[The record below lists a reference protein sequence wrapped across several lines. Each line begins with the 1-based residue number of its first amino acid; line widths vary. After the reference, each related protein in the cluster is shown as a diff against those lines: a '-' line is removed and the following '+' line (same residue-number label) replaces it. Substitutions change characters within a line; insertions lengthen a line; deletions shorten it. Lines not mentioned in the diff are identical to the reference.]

1 MLKILKCIFYLII
14 IFCTIKCTI
23 HDYSTSLNLPVNEF
37 EKGYKKINL
46 SYEILPGADPRP
58 SHTNGGSIT
67 ATFGFAGNNGID
79 TKIWSSENN
88 FGISTNLYFSKIISD
103 NFRFYSCPRIG
114 FTTDVFGN
122 GLALGCSGIFQ
133 KTFNNNSFYSG
144 IGLAF
149 GKELS
154 DPIVGNIILLNI
166 GFSKRIKNLYLNIEF
181 NPSLQKWLG
190 NTRNETNYFGV
201 ANSSFSIGY
210 VF

>member
-1 MLKILKCIFYLII
+1 M
-14 IFCTIKCTI
+14 
-23 HDYSTSLNLPVNEF
+23 PVDEF

-67 ATFGFAGNNGID
+67 ATFGFVGNNGID

>member
-1 MLKILKCIFYLII
+1 MILLAQIPFTCLSSSAPETEDVLLKVKVFAPV
-14 IFCTIKCTI
+14 TISSDVKVK
-23 HDYSTSLNLPVNEF
+23 SP
-37 EKGYKKINL
+37 L
-46 SYEILPGADPRP
+46 SVTLLFR
-58 SHTNGGSIT
+58 IT
-67 ATFGFAGNNGID
+67 
-79 TKIWSSENN
+79 
-88 FGISTNLYFSKIISD
+88 
-103 NFRFYSCPRIG
+103 SCPRIG

-122 GLALGCSGIFQ
+122 GLALGYSGIFQ